1 MSEQARTVLEI
12 ENLSK
17 VFPGTVALDHVS
29 LSIGEAEVHA
39 LVGQNGSGKS
49 TLVKVLAG
57 YHRADPGYSARLN
70 GEPLDLHR
78 AATIRHDRLRFVHQ
92 DLGLFLEL
100 STTDNL
106 ALRGDFIRNAT
117 GLVSWRKQAA
127 LSRALLHQ
135 FDLDLDLSL
144 PLGRA
149 SPVQRTI
156 VAIAAALA
164 DWEDGPGVL
173 VLDEPTAVLPPPEVD
188 RLLSTVEQL
197 RLRGTSVLYVS
208 HRLDEV
214 FRIANSV
221 TVLRGGKVVASQP
234 VTGLTT
240 QSLAQL
246 MVGSEVDAVYRA
258 GLEQPRDAPIAL
270 RARTMAGHFLRGVDI
285 ELREGE
291 ILGVAGLPGSGNSEL
306 AYALAG
312 AGTGVTGEVALAGD
326 PWMPIRKAASFDIPI
341 VPAERAKEAVVG
353 EFGVREN
360 LSLSVLDRFRRVGW
374 LRRSAERALVSE
386 WLQRTQIKAES
397 PEAPISSLS
406 GGNQQ
411 KVVIARCLARDPR
424 ILILCEPT
432 AGVDVGTRQAI
443 YEFVASRAR
452 AGLAVVVT
460 STDLGD
466 LLAICT
472 RVLVLV
478 DGEISQE
485 LTGEH
490 ISERALLHAMEAE
503 SQ

>member
-1 MSEQARTVLEI
+1 
-12 ENLSK
+12 
-17 VFPGTVALDHVS
+17 
-29 LSIGEAEVHA
+29 
-39 LVGQNGSGKS
+39 
-49 TLVKVLAG
+49 
-57 YHRADPGYSARLN
+57 
-70 GEPLDLHR
+70 
-78 AATIRHDRLRFVHQ
+78 
-92 DLGLFLEL
+92 
-100 STTDNL
+100 
-106 ALRGDFIRNAT
+106 
-117 GLVSWRKQAA
+117 
-127 LSRALLHQ
+127 
-135 FDLDLDLSL
+135 
-144 PLGRA
+144 
-149 SPVQRTI
+149 
-156 VAIAAALA
+156 
-164 DWEDGPGVL
+164 
-173 VLDEPTAVLPPPEVD
+173 VD

-214 FRIANSV
+214 FRIADSV
-221 TVLRGGKVVASQP
+221 TVLRGGHVVASRP

-258 GLEQPRDAPIAL
+258 GLDQPADAPIAL
-270 RARTMAGHFLRGVDI
+270 RARAIAGHFLRGVDI

-291 ILGVAGLPGSGNSEL
+291 ILGLAGLPGSGNSEL
-306 AYALAG
+306 GYALAG
-312 AGTGVTGEVALAGD
+312 TGARVTGEVALADD

-341 VPAERAKEAVVG
+341 VPAERAREAVVG

-360 LSLSVLDRFRRVGW
+360 LSLSVLDRFRRLGW
-374 LRRSAERALVSE
+374 LRRSAERALVGE

-443 YEFVASRAR
+443 YEFIASRAR

-485 LTGEH
+485 LTGQH
-490 ISERALLHAMEAE
+490 ISEGALLHALEAE
-503 SQ
+503 TQ